1 MYYVKK
7 KPERISIK
15 GYKRNDCTINALGN
29 ALGLSYDLAR
39 KVLQTVRFDKNNNL
53 TFRKKDPRTKTQF
66 SSRNHVKNVI
76 VGLSINK
83 EEYVKDIDIFEHYHG
98 KGAAEGKGKTLGE
111 FAKSH
116 KKGVYIVLVKS
127 HLTTVIDG
135 VIIDTWDSSKR
146 IVEVACEMDINKAQK
161 AISNVAK
168 FYKMDSN
175 KHIKK
180 SKKVSMSKNAA

>member
-1 MYYVKK
+1 MNYVKMQ
-7 KPERISIK
+7 PERISIK

-39 KVLQTVRFDKNNNL
+39 KVLQTVRFDKYDNL
-53 TFRKKDPRTKTQF
+53 TFRKNEPRTKTQF
-66 SSRNHVKNVI
+66 SSRNHVKNV
-76 VGLSINK
+76 VSGLSVNK
-83 EEYVKDIDIFEHYHG
+83 EEYIKDIDILEHYHG
-98 KGAAEGKGKTLGE
+98 KGVKSITLGE
-111 FAKSH
+111 FAKFH
-116 KKGVYIVLVKS
+116 KKGVYVVLVKS

-161 AISNVAK
+161 AILNVAK

-180 SKKVSMSKNAA
+180 QKRVSMQKKAA

>member
-1 MYYVKK
+1 MYYVKMQ
-7 KPERISIK
+7 PERISIK

-39 KVLQTVRFDKNNNL
+39 KVLQTVHFDKHNNL
-53 TFRKKDPRTKTQF
+53 TFRKNEPRTKTQF
-66 SSRNHVKNVI
+66 SSRMHVKNVI
-76 VGLSINK
+76 VGLSVDKK
-83 EEYVKDIDIFEHYHG
+83 EYIKDIDILGHYSG
-98 KGAAEGKGKTLGE
+98 KAVKSITLGE

-116 KKGVYIVLVKS
+116 QKGVYIVLVKS

-146 IVEVACEMDINKAQK
+146 VVEVACEMDINKAQK
-161 AISNVAK
+161 AISSVAK

-180 SKKVSMSKNAA
+180 QKRLVIKRRAA